1 MQTSTS
7 SLLASYFNNNH
18 MSLDSQRILLYHD
31 IHHVNV
37 ENEIKYKPN
46 ENLKVVIFNIFF

>member
-1 MQTSTS
+1 MVVQGRFAVSMQTSTS

-37 ENEIKYKPN
+37 ENEI
-46 ENLKVVIFNIFF
+46 EV

>member
-1 MQTSTS
+1 MVRGRFAVPMQTSTF
-7 SLLASYFNNNH
+7 SLLTRYFNQNH

-37 ENEIKYKPN
+37 GNEI
-46 ENLKVVIFNIFF
+46 EV